1 MKPIETETTNA
12 VYTLEGCND
21 LPVTKYNNISNGEPG
36 VESCWELTPE
46 EIDRVQATGRIYL
59 YIQGNIVPP
68 VLITTES
75 MVVFPDEKRKC
86 TMTDCFY
93 NNDLECGS
101 TSDKWNPDLLD
112 GCPDYSE
119 D

>member
-12 VYTLEGCND
+12 VYTLEGCDD

-46 EIDRVQATGRIYL
+46 EIDRIQATGRIYL
-59 YIQGNIVPP
+59 YIQGNVVPP

-75 MVVFPDEKRKC
+75 ILIIPNERTC
-86 TMTDCFY
+86 TMTDCFH
-93 NNDLECGS
+93 NSDLQCHS
-101 TSDKWNPDLLD
+101 VSDKWNPDLLD

>member
-1 MKPIETETTNA
+1 MKPIETKTTNG
-12 VYTLEGCND
+12 VYTLEGCQD
-21 LPVTKYNNISNGEPG
+21 LPVTKYTNVSNGAEG

-46 EIDRVQATGRIYL
+46 EIKQIQETGKLYL

-75 MVVFPDEKRKC
+75 TLIVPGERTC
-86 TMTDCFY
+86 TMTDCFH
-93 NNDLECGS
+93 NNDLECSS